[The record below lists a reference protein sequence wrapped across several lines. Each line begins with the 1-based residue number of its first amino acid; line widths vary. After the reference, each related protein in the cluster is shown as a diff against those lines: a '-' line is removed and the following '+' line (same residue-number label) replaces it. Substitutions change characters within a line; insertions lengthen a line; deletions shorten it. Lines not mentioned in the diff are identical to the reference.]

1 DLPLPRIA
9 DWLLDELMHVGLQL
23 THVAFMVSLFFSH
36 FGLILVPLALLAF
49 YWRPSWFVRRE
60 EEKRF
65 ATAPWLYS
73 FLCGGLT
80 LGQVGMDLNPW
91 VALGCAGSAALAVV
105 RWHRAV
111 TAAVVVAAFVAGWAA
126 LSPTDADAAAIVMWS
141 GILALLALL
150 HHRWMVGRDV
160 FLVGAVLSVIVQLAA
175 ASFPLYWPSHGGAL
189 LGDGMAYGFCENVSR
204 GRLYAAV
211 SGSASDRFRT
221 GHILEYDSARL
232 TQLRDLKFF
241 DEEFSGRFVQLLC
254 LPDTIQVAMAQTW
267 ISGRPQ
273 DENVM
278 EFRIDD
284 PRDVKRSLW
293 GEGMGQQLLWDD
305 KRDAVFYA
313 SEWNNEIF
321 RLDRRT
327 GEVNRSV
334 SAGAIPEQPQWLYR
348 KVTGSFGI
356 APMPHHGRDSMF
368 VARWLTGSTVYE
380 IDLETLTLR
389 RQLEPRSGCIGALA
403 VDEQYDRLFTASLWG
418 VDVIDLRTGRV
429 ERRMRTGTGPR
440 TPVIDTQNGLVYVPT
455 TADGR
460 LRAFDRETLRPAGIL
475 PLGG

>member
-1 DLPLPRIA
+1 
-9 DWLLDELMHVGLQL
+9 
-23 THVAFMVSLFFSH
+23 
-36 FGLILVPLALLAF
+36 
-49 YWRPSWFVRRE
+49 
-60 EEKRF
+60 
-65 ATAPWLYS
+65 
-73 FLCGGLT
+73 
-80 LGQVGMDLNPW
+80 
-91 VALGCAGSAALAVV
+91 
-105 RWHRAV
+105 
-111 TAAVVVAAFVAGWAA
+111 
-126 LSPTDADAAAIVMWS
+126 
-141 GILALLALL
+141 
-150 HHRWMVGRDV
+150 
-160 FLVGAVLSVIVQLAA
+160 
-175 ASFPLYWPSHGGAL
+175 
-189 LGDGMAYGFCENVSR
+189 
-204 GRLYAAV
+204 
-211 SGSASDRFRT
+211 
-221 GHILEYDSARL
+221 
-232 TQLRDLKFF
+232 
-241 DEEFSGRFVQLLC
+241 
-254 LPDTIQVAMAQTW
+254 
-267 ISGRPQ
+267 
-273 DENVM
+273 M

-293 GEGMGQQLLWDD
+293 GEGMGQSLFWDD
-305 KRDAVFYA
+305 KRDAIFYS

-380 IDLETLTLR
+380 IDLERLTLR

-455 TADGR
+455 TAEGR
-460 LRAFDRETLRPAGIL
+460 LRAFDRETLRPVGIL
-475 PLGG
+475 PIGGGARLAHFSPTSGRLFAGNNHAYYSWDAAALAARLRSH

>member
-49 YWRPSWFVRRE
+49 YWRPSWFVRRRSAE
-60 EEKRF
+60 RF
-65 ATAPWLYS
+65 GTAPWLYA

-91 VALGCAGSAALAVV
+91 VALGCAGSAALAFV

-126 LSPTDADAAAIVMWS
+126 LSPTVADAAAIVMWS

-150 HHRWMVGRDV
+150 HHRWMLGRDV
-160 FLVGAVLSVIVQLAA
+160 FVVGVFLSVIVQSVA
-175 ASFPLYWPSHGGAL
+175 ASLLWSRGVL
-189 LGDGMAYGFCENVSR
+189 LGDGMVYGFCEDVGR

-211 SGSASDRFRT
+211 SGFRGDRFRT
-221 GHILEYDSARL
+221 GHIIEYDSARL

-273 DENVM
+273 D
-278 EFRIDD
+278 
-284 PRDVKRSLW
+284 
-293 GEGMGQQLLWDD
+293 
-305 KRDAVFYA
+305 
-313 SEWNNEIF
+313 
-321 RLDRRT
+321 
-327 GEVNRSV
+327 
-334 SAGAIPEQPQWLYR
+334 
-348 KVTGSFGI
+348 
-356 APMPHHGRDSMF
+356 
-368 VARWLTGSTVYE
+368 
-380 IDLETLTLR
+380 
-389 RQLEPRSGCIGALA
+389 
-403 VDEQYDRLFTASLWG
+403 
-418 VDVIDLRTGRV
+418 
-429 ERRMRTGTGPR
+429 
-440 TPVIDTQNGLVYVPT
+440 
-455 TADGR
+455 
-460 LRAFDRETLRPAGIL
+460 
-475 PLGG
+475 